1 MEHTDAEIARAWLAE
16 NGVLQTGLDAWI
28 YDDEPGRVVAKDDI
42 ALNCSS
48 WIFEDEE
55 LDEPGKIQVA
65 LGMVDLIDEPWTLE
79 ELHFPYCL
87 RGTVPPP
94 ELWAGLRDRLEAESV
109 SNVIEDSI
117 WHTWFECRATSDR
130 AYRALVGDD
139 LAGLDLLALPTRAAS
154 DSFLRRARRVLELSG
169 PVSWDVKE
177 HSYRSASRLE
187 ALRHA
192 VFKAILASY
201 HDLYGDLEPG
211 PALDLLD
218 RLDLPEDTEHL
229 APLRTVLV
237 AGHRK
242 HYATPDAWTAACEA
256 MAGTANP

>member
-1 MEHTDAEIARAWLAE
+1 MEQTDVEIARAWLAE
-16 NGVLQTGLDAWI
+16 NGVLRLGPDAWI
-28 YDDEPGRVVAKDDI
+28 YDDEPEREVTKQDI

-55 LDEPGKIQVA
+55 LDEPGRIQVA

-87 RGTVPPP
+87 RGAVPPP

-109 SNVIEDSI
+109 SNAVEDSI

-130 AYRALVGDD
+130 AYRALIGDD
-139 LAGLDLLALPTRAAS
+139 LAGLDLRAPSTGAASS

-177 HSYRSASRLE
+177 HSYRSAAHVE
-187 ALRHA
+187 ALRHS

-201 HDLYGDLEPG
+201 HDYYGDLEPG
-211 PALDLLD
+211 PALELLH
-218 RLDLPEDTEHL
+218 LLGLPEDTEHL
-229 APLRTVLV
+229 APLRSVLA

-242 HYATPDAWTAACEA
+242 HYATPDAWQAAKVEA
-256 MAGTANP
+256 DSGP